1 VGPAWHRDQ
10 RGSNANGPT
19 CKLGVNGA
27 LEVLERTGAE
37 IHSDEALHRL
47 VADRL
52 DADTVASPAGH

>member
-1 VGPAWHRDQ
+1 M
-10 RGSNANGPT
+10 
-19 CKLGVNGA
+19 GVNGA